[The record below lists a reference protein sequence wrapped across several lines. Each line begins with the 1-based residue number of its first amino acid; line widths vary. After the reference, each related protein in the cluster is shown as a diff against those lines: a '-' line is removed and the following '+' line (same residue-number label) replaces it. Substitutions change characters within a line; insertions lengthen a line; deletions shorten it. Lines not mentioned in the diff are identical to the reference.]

1 MASLKDSVV
10 FSTFNKNG
18 EILTL
23 LASAI
28 KSENTRTIDS
38 SYIEDSLIQLERMRL
53 SPLTDSVI
61 DAYKQGNIILLY
73 ANNNKVSQAFPFFAA
88 KMANRTVVYVFL
100 NNYGSLAKNKNDLN
114 STYLDIPVKDLY
126 ALMEGAYIAYK
137 LATNPKAISKS
148 ISLLKT
154 TLQIYVEMW
163 GRILKKEYSINTDEE
178 TYDRVRYLIA
188 RFYMDKIWELSST
201 QISDSYARSLIK
213 GGNTPIFNG
222 IADEYERANVQNVQ
236 ELIDLIKEQS
246 PRLRPLTMRFFTE
259 SWLRKYKNPAL
270 FSMECLP
277 YLMFVISTTLSR
289 SFIVDNILMSD
300 IFKTVSGMNN
310 YYPELVKLIQ

>member
-23 LASAI
+23 LASSI
-28 KSENTRTIDS
+28 KSESTQTITP
-38 SYIEDSLIQLERMRL
+38 SYIEDSLIQIERMRI
-53 SPLTDSVI
+53 SPLVDDVI
-61 DAYKQGNIILLY
+61 DAYKNNNIILLY

-88 KMANRTVVYVFL
+88 KQANRTVVYVFV

-114 STYLDIPVKDLY
+114 STYLNIPVKDLY

-148 ISLLKT
+148 IALLKIS
-154 TLQIYVEMW
+154 LQIYVEMW
-163 GRILKKEYSINTDEE
+163 GRILKREYAINTDEE
-178 TYDRVRYLIA
+178 TYDRVYYMIA
-188 RFYMDKIWELSST
+188 RFYIDKIWELNNT
-201 QISDSYARSLIK
+201 KISDSYARSLVK
-213 GGNTPIFNG
+213 NGNTPSFNG
-222 IADEYERANVQNVQ
+222 IAEEYDNANVQNVQ
-236 ELIDLIKEQS
+236 ELIELLKNQS

-277 YLMFVISTTLSR
+277 YLMFTISTTVIR
-289 SFIVDNILMSD
+289 SFIIDNVLMSD
-300 IFKTVSGMNN
+300 IIKTVSGMNN
-310 YYPELVKLIQ
+310 YYPELVKLL